1 MNATA
6 RENRLLRQ
14 DLAKALDRDAA
25 QKRII
30 TSLSAVVGRM
40 GGQLRGCVDTIAQK
54 DRDISS
60 LTHLLSIYSG
70 ADSPSGKDPRGYE
83 ATKQFLAE
91 AKAHEEAKKGGE
103 AGGAA
108 EGEAGEGDEKPSGA
122 VPAKPCGGRP
132 GHPGRSHH
140 AKSDRTIL
148 YTADMCIGC
157 GSTDLEMMRPIKKP
171 VADFGKGGED
181 EGADAKDRH
190 TAIVTCGWCGTCR
203 IMTDPAP
210 HLVWGTWVGGRA
222 LATIIQYKSN
232 PQGRSSIVANLRDIH
247 RFPMSTGAVSNAI
260 TAYARNLEGRVLP
273 DSVAAFVK
281 AKMEAEEDRADR
293 RNAPP
298 VEAAVQEAAVQEA
311 AVQEA
316 APSPAHPTIPVEP
329 PRRKT
334 RKERKAEE
342 SKVPYGQT
350 MQGATDARLTR
361 TTTSYMGSHN
371 LSFMEWCREW
381 LTMAPYLGVDETKT
395 IVAGKWCHSIVVWSP
410 NVVTVTARPR
420 KNTRTI
426 NWLFGGMKHVCVVHD
441 RIAIYNGF
449 VGMHQECWAH
459 LVRRFLE
466 QAKDKIGS
474 PEYDRYTA
482 IKDLYGRAK
491 YLAEC
496 VAASLGVPSNAA
508 EMAACQHRLERI
520 WHAFETE
527 YLSIMDSLLG
537 LVRDLDGQEPG
548 KYLENM
554 LPRALTFVVRPGTP
568 GTNNITEGAVRWN
581 VIRPRHV
588 FGALPSWRAARNFGM
603 IQTFAATCRRN
614 GVSPY
619 HAVLARGRD
628 PDWSVFQSGA
638 HPSIFP
644 HMA

>member
-1 MNATA
+1 M
-6 RENRLLRQ
+6 
-14 DLAKALDRDAA
+14 
-25 QKRII
+25 
-30 TSLSAVVGRM
+30 S
-40 GGQLRGCVDTIAQK
+40 
-54 DRDISS
+54 
-60 LTHLLSIYSG
+60 
-70 ADSPSGKDPRGYE
+70 
-83 ATKQFLAE
+83 
-91 AKAHEEAKKGGE
+91 
-103 AGGAA
+103 
-108 EGEAGEGDEKPSGA
+108 
-122 VPAKPCGGRP
+122 
-132 GHPGRSHH
+132 
-140 AKSDRTIL
+140 
-148 YTADMCIGC
+148 
-157 GSTDLEMMRPIKKP
+157 
-171 VADFGKGGED
+171 
-181 EGADAKDRH
+181 
-190 TAIVTCGWCGTCR
+190 
-203 IMTDPAP
+203 
-210 HLVWGTWVGGRA
+210 GRA

-247 RFPMSTGAVSNAI
+247 RFPTSAGAVSNAI

-273 DSVAAFVK
+273 DSVAAFVN

-293 RNAPP
+293 RDAPP
-298 VEAAVQEAAVQEA
+298 VEAAVQGAAPS
-311 AVQEA
+311 
-316 APSPAHPTIPVEP
+316 PSPAHPAIPAGP

-334 RKERKAEE
+334 RKELKAEK
-342 SKVPYGQT
+342 SSVPYGQT
-350 MQGATDARLTR
+350 MQGVTDARLTR

-395 IVAGKWCHSIVVWSP
+395 IVAGKWCHSIVVWSQ
-410 NVVTVTARPR
+410 NVVMVTVRPR
-420 KNTRTI
+420 KNTKTI
-426 NWLFGGMKHVCVVHD
+426 NWLFGCMRHVCVVHD

-459 LVRRFLE
+459 LIRRFLE
-466 QAKDKIGS
+466 RAMDCGIGS
-474 PEYDRYTA
+474 PEYDRYA
-482 IKDLYGRAK
+482 VIKGLYGRAR

-508 EMAACQHRLERI
+508 EMAACRHRLERI

-527 YLSIMDSLLG
+527 YYSIMDGLLG

-568 GTNNITEGAVRWN
+568 GTNNISEGAIRWN

-588 FGALPSWRAARNFGM
+588 FGALPNWRAARNFSM

-638 HPSIFP
+638 HPPIFP